1 MGVFFYIGKAFQMRK
16 ESDFLIVNGVKF
28 PCPAPGME
36 IIHSQT
42 VNAGRNANNAVIGQ
56 KVGRRLWKINN
67 LQWNGLD
74 ADTWKKM
81 KKALEP
87 FYVPVTFTT
96 DENER
101 ITITMY
107 PSDTNGQPLFLQD
120 DNVHYRN
127 YRTCKFNLIDCGWE

>member
-1 MGVFFYIGKAFQMRK
+1 MRK

-96 DENER
+96 DENEI

>member
-1 MGVFFYIGKAFQMRK
+1 MRK

>member
-1 MGVFFYIGKAFQMRK
+1 MRN

-28 PCPAPGME
+28 PCPKDGLQ
-36 IIHSQT
+36 IVHSQT
-42 VNAGRNANNAVIGQ
+42 VDAGRNANNAVVGQ
-56 KVGRRLWKINN
+56 KVGRRLWKLNN
-67 LQWNGLD
+67 LQWVGLD

-120 DNVHYRN
+120 DNVHYKN
-127 YRTCKFNLIDCGWE
+127 FRTCKFNLIDCGWE